1 MQELAQYWRHPLMA
15 PLYARYA
22 QYFLDSPTSAV
33 FAGIVHLTS
42 ARAYLAF
49 HLVLACAAI
58 IAPFGLRAVRR
69 SPALRLGV
77 ALLLVGGTV
86 PPLLLS
92 WVGSYDPVSIGSAAI
107 AALASNPV
115 VRALAWGVLAFNN
128 AGEAAIALI
137 IVAIVLWADSGEG
150 AAPRIVSS
158 GAGALAGYVAIRALT
173 RAWGGGESQLAMM
186 KFYGFHQYLLSY
198 EYLPL
203 IVLSTL
209 GVGWLFLANRD
220 VRHLPA
226 ARALFVL
233 ALLAA
238 IGMPLIA
245 LDASRTIATT
255 LWAPMLVTVGIV
267 VDRLGADRVQAV
279 LARIAPVAL
288 VLVIV
293 IAWNT
298 HLVYAGWRTG
308 ANMIVYLVGHGGVP
322 TS

>member
-1 MQELAQYWRHPLMA
+1 
-15 PLYARYA
+15 
-22 QYFLDSPTSAV
+22 
-33 FAGIVHLTS
+33 
-42 ARAYLAF
+42 
-49 HLVLACAAI
+49 
-58 IAPFGLRAVRR
+58 
-69 SPALRLGV
+69 
-77 ALLLVGGTV
+77 
-86 PPLLLS
+86 
-92 WVGSYDPVSIGSAAI
+92 
-107 AALASNPV
+107 
-115 VRALAWGVLAFNN
+115 VLAFNN